1 MKSICD
7 SNAEVV
13 SMILEEEG
21 YQRMLEKATQLG
33 YQYELSY
40 FGCSQAVVAA
50 LIEAF
55 GIGGPDI
62 LRASTILS
70 GGIARSG
77 KGTCGALTGGLLM
90 IGLLIGRDD
99 LEMREQYLRAHDI
112 AYTLYKRFEKEV
124 GSVVC
129 EENQKRLYGRTF
141 DMTTEEGRED
151 FIAAGAHSPEGCA
164 TITREGARLAAETI
178 IEILKKGTPF
188 ARMLTIKK

>member
-1 MKSICD
+1 
-7 SNAEVV
+7 
-13 SMILEEEG
+13 MILEEEN
-21 YQRMLEKATQLG
+21 YHRMLEKATQLG
-33 YQYELSY
+33 YQYELNY

-62 LRASTILS
+62 LRASTTLA

-77 KGTCGALTGGLLM
+77 KGTCGALNGGLLM
-90 IGLLIGRDD
+90 VGFLIGRDD
-99 LEMREQYLRAHDI
+99 LEMREQYLRAHEI
-112 AYTLYKRFEKEV
+112 AYSLYRRFEQTI
-124 GSVVC
+124 GSAFC
-129 EENQKRLYGRTF
+129 EDNQKRLYGRTF
-141 DMTTEEGRED
+141 DMTTEEGREE

-164 TITREGARLAAETI
+164 TITRDGARLAAETI

>member
-1 MKSICD
+1 MSTNHEEYQQIIN
-7 SNAEVV
+7 NA
-13 SMILEEEG
+13 
-21 YQRMLEKATQLG
+21 AQLG
-33 YQYELSY
+33 YKYELSY

-62 LRASTILS
+62 LRASTVLA

-77 KGTCGALTGGLLM
+77 KGTCGALNGGLLM
-90 IGLLIGRDD
+90 VGFLIGRDD
-99 LEMREQYLRAHDI
+99 LEMREQYLRAHET
-112 AYTLYKRFEKEV
+112 AYSLYRRFEQTL
-124 GSVVC
+124 GSAFC

-141 DMTTEEGRED
+141 DMTTEEGREE

-188 ARMLTIKK
+188 PRMLIIKK